1 MLLEKVNRLRSVL
14 CSMETSQVI
23 KSRIYKIP
31 VIPGGFISILGRESM
46 ILMQRTAPGTPV
58 EETAFTEHM
67 SMLHHVRA
75 QFACKEDII

>member
-1 MLLEKVNRLRSVL
+1 MLHEKVNRLRSVL
-14 CSMETSQVI
+14 CSMETSQV
-23 KSRIYKIP
+23 KSRFYKIP
-31 VIPGGFISILGRESM
+31 VIPGGFISILERESM

-75 QFACKEDII
+75 QFACEEDII